1 MNIKKRIEDA
11 KKTVFKQ
18 SEEVKGKEIHGPD
31 FNKEINLKELLDSYE
46 GIGFQA
52 SNLHKAVQI
61 IKKMRKNNA
70 KIYLAYTSGIISS
83 GLRDIIRYLVE
94 NKHVDLL
101 ITTTGGIEEDIIKC
115 LKPFILGEFD
125 VSGKELREKAIN
137 RIGNILVPNDRYIL
151 FEEWI
156 NPILRE
162 LLEEQK
168 NGKTLTPS
176 YIVKKFGGKINNKE
190 SVYYWAAKNNIP
202 VYVPGIL
209 DGSIGDIIYFFKQSI
224 PEFKIDVTQ
233 DMKDLIDFGLQAE
246 KTGLIIL
253 GAGIIKHTACNVS
266 QFRDGADY
274 AVYINAAQEFDG
286 SDAGATPDE
295 AISWGKI
302 KDKENTIKVFSDA
315 TLVFPLIVASAFKD
329 EF

>member
-162 LLEEQK
+162 LIEEQ
-168 NGKTLTPS
+168 
-176 YIVKKFGGKINNKE
+176 
-190 SVYYWAAKNNIP
+190 
-202 VYVPGIL
+202 
-209 DGSIGDIIYFFKQSI
+209 
-224 PEFKIDVTQ
+224 
-233 DMKDLIDFGLQAE
+233 
-246 KTGLIIL
+246 
-253 GAGIIKHTACNVS
+253 
-266 QFRDGADY
+266 
-274 AVYINAAQEFDG
+274 
-286 SDAGATPDE
+286 
-295 AISWGKI
+295 
-302 KDKENTIKVFSDA
+302 
-315 TLVFPLIVASAFKD
+315 
-329 EF
+329 

>member
-1 MNIKKRIEDA
+1 MDVKKAIEEA

-18 SEEVKGKEIHGPD
+18 SEKIKGKEIHGPN
-31 FNKEINLKELLDSYE
+31 FNKKIELKELIDSYE

-52 SNLHKAVQI
+52 SNLHKAIEV
-61 IKKMRKNNA
+61 IKEMRKNNA

-94 NKHVDLL
+94 NKHVNLL

-115 LKPFILGEFD
+115 LKPFILGEFNL
-125 VSGKELREKAIN
+125 SGKELREKAVN

-156 NPILRE
+156 NPILKE

-168 NGKTLTPS
+168 KGKTITPS
-176 YIVKKFGGKINNKE
+176 YIVKKLGEKINNKE
-190 SVYYWAAKNNIP
+190 SIYYWASKNNIP
-202 VYVPGIL
+202 VYVPGPL
-209 DGSIGDIIYFFKQSI
+209 DGSLGDMTYFFKQSNPDFNI
-224 PEFKIDVTQ
+224 EVTQ
-233 DMKDLIDFGLQAE
+233 DLKDLIDFGLQAE

-253 GAGIIKHTACNVS
+253 GAGIIKHAACNS
-266 QFRDGADY
+266 NLFREGADY

-286 SDAGATPDE
+286 SDSGATPDE
-295 AISWGKI
+295 AVSWGKI
-302 KDKENTIKVFSDA
+302 KNKEKTAKVFSDA
-315 TLVFPLIVASAFKD
+315 TLVFPLIVASAFKE